1 MRPSAQA
8 EIAIALAHCRKPEL
22 ASLAEILKSVA
33 ASFRG
38 IRAAAIEAFRKTLKR
53 GHGILEPVLDNQRTV
68 FSAPS
73 RSGIACLT
81 APSASRVLGMP
92 ATEEVNIFSAAL

>member
-53 GHGILEPVLDNQRTV
+53 GHGILEPVLDNQPDGV
-68 FSAPS
+68 FGA
-73 RSGIACLT
+73 IAIRDRLPDG
-81 APSASRVLGMP
+81 AERVEGP
-92 ATEEVNIFSAAL
+92 RDAGD